1 MDRRIIQPIAII
13 CAILLIPGSLLWS
26 EDTPAAPVEATQ
38 ASAQGPTLTPD
49 QINSL
54 VAPIALYPDELVS
67 QILVASTYPLEIV
80 QAYQWMQQHPELK
93 GQDLTS
99 AAQKQAW
106 DPSIQALVA
115 FPDVLKRMNQDIT
128 WTTNLGNA
136 FLASQANVMDSIQKM
151 RARAEDSGKLTSTQQ
166 QKVTNTTD
174 NGQKVVVIEPA
185 NPDVVYVPD
194 YDPVWIWGPSPWYP
208 YPGWYYPPPPPIGF
222 WCWWGPSIVV
232 GSIFIGWGGWG
243 GWGWH
248 PGWGGRT
255 VIVNRT
261 FITTNHFNTIHVNSF
276 HGHDVWVHDSGHRM
290 GVAYPNRALST
301 QFRPVGRPAFNRVTV
316 SQAREQFRAAGTR
329 VQADRFGSRQI
340 SPSVYNHNRTAFGG
354 MEGGANARTHSSR
367 GYSSMNRASGAA
379 PRGASG
385 HAPSSGG
392 HVGGGGGG
400 GHGGGNWGGGGGDGG
415 HGGGNWGGGG
425 RR

>member
-1 MDRRIIQPIAII
+1 M
-13 CAILLIPGSLLWS
+13 CSFLLLGGMGVQAADP
-26 EDTPAAPVEATQ
+26 TPPAPTEAQ
-38 ASAQGPTLTPD
+38 APATPNATYSPD

-93 GQDLTS
+93 GQDLIN
-99 AAQKQAW
+99 AAQKQSW

-136 FLASQANVMDSIQKM
+136 FLASQSNVMDSIQSM
-151 RARAEDSGKLTSTQQ
+151 RARAQDAGKLASSDKQT
-166 QKVTNTTD
+166 VTDKTE
-174 NGQKVVVIEPA
+174 NGQKTIIIEPA

-194 YDPVWIWGPSPWYP
+194 YDPVWIWGPAPVWYP
-208 YPGWYYPPPPPIGF
+208 YAYWYYPPAPPLGF

-232 GSIFIGWGGWG
+232 SSLFIGWGGWG

-248 PGWGGRT
+248 PHWYHHD

-261 FITTNHFNTIHVNSF
+261 FIQVNHFNDH
-276 HGHDVWVHDSGHRM
+276 HGAWGHGGDHDVWRHDASHRL

-301 QFRPVGRPAFNRVTV
+301 QYRPAGHPVMNHVTV
-316 SQAREQFRAAGTR
+316 SQARQQFHASAVRFHTD
-329 VQADRFGSRQI
+329 QFGSRQI
-340 SPSVYNHNRTAFGG
+340 SPSVYNRNRTAFGG
-354 MEGGANARTHSSR
+354 MEAGSNARLHSNR
-367 GYSSMNRASGAA
+367 GNSSLGRTGTSSTGHAGGHNA
-379 PRGASG
+379 PAASG
-385 HAPSSGG
+385 HSGG
-392 HVGGGGGG
+392 NSGGGYGNASWGGG
-400 GHGGGNWGGGGGDGG
+400 GHEGGGG
-415 HGGGNWGGGG
+415 H
-425 RR
+425 R

>member
-1 MDRRIIQPIAII
+1 MKRCLAVWCALLLCPVAPIRADD
-13 CAILLIPGSLLWS
+13 P
-26 EDTPAAPVEATQ
+26 PANEEAPQ
-38 ASAQGPTLTPD
+38 ASVPAPSFTPD

-93 GQDLTS
+93 SQDLVS
-99 AAQKQAW
+99 AAQKQSW
-106 DPSIQALVA
+106 DPSVQALVA

-136 FLASQANVMDSIQKM
+136 FLAGQSNVMDAIQRM
-151 RARAEDSGKLTSTQQ
+151 RARAQDAGKLTSSEK
-166 QKVTNTTD
+166 QKVTNTTE

-194 YDPVWIWGPSPWYP
+194 YDPVWIWGPSPYYP
-208 YPGWYYPPPPPIGF
+208 YPGWYYPPPPPFGF

-248 PGWGGRT
+248 PHWGGRS
-255 VIVNRT
+255 VFINNT
-261 FITTNHFNTIHVNSF
+261 FISVNHFNRVHVTNF
-276 HGHDVWVHDSGHRM
+276 RGHDVWVHDAGHRL
-290 GVAYPNRALST
+290 GVAYPNRALSSH
-301 QFRPVGRPAFNRVTV
+301 FRPLGRPEFNRISVP
-316 SQAREQFRAAGTR
+316 QAREQFRASGMR

-340 SPSVYNHNRTAFGG
+340 SPGVFNRNHTAFGG
-354 MEGGANARTHSSR
+354 MEGGANARTHSNR
-367 GYSSMNRASGAA
+367 GFSSMNRVNSGGA
-379 PRGASG
+379 PRGASPAPG
-385 HAPSSGG
+385 HAPASGG
-392 HVGGGGGG
+392 HTGGGSGS
-400 GHGGGNWGGGGGDGG
+400 HGGGNWGGGG
-415 HGGGNWGGGG
+415 WGGGG
-425 RR
+425 GGHR